1 MCILSFIV
9 KDVRVVLNR
18 DICHI
23 FVSLVLDRT
32 LSPVAFMPGFDI
44 KTVR

>member
-1 MCILSFIV
+1 MCISLLIV
-9 KDVRVVLNR
+9 KGVRDVLKY
-18 DICHI
+18 DICHV